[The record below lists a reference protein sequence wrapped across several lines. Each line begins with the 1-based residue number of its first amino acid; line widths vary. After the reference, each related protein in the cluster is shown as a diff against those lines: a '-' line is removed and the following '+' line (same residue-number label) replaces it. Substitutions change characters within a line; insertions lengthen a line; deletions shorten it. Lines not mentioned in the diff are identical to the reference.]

1 MNIRHTLVSALT
13 AAAVLAV
20 TALVAQPAGSEPRPL
35 DRVVAALR
43 GAA

>member
-1 MNIRHTLVSALT
+1 MNIRHTLVSAFT

-20 TALVAQPAGSEPRPL
+20 TALVAQPSGAEPHPL

-43 GAA
+43 TAR